1 MKYSKILVG
10 LSLCM
15 MAFTSC
21 RDLDMP
27 PKNII
32 TGTDVYNEA
41 GMEAYMAAL
50 YGRLPMEDFNAC
62 GDGNSKQGYFWWY
75 CAVND
80 MHVTGE
86 AMNMNTIGGQ
96 FGALQRGYWSNG
108 YQLIRNIN
116 VLIQDLPAYIGQIN
130 GAEEWLA
137 EARFLRAYTYF
148 AMVHR
153 YGGVPILAEP
163 QPNDATEEEL
173 WVPRSSHEA
182 SIDFILEDLNYAMA
196 NMTPRKVN
204 GRANRYVAAAFKSRV
219 ALYAASVARYG
230 QEYNHKGRSKV
241 DTEDVLLCG
250 IPEERAVDYY
260 KQAFDAA
267 LVCEEGDY
275 SLYQNEGVTAAN
287 FQNIF
292 LNADNSSESIFIR
305 QYDLNNNVHSWD
317 AVNCPDRMT
326 TTYSGRFNPTLD
338 WAELFDG
345 LPLDPETGRLKTVD
359 DEGNYLVYNDEK
371 ELWANVE
378 PRLRGSV
385 MIPGDTYKGIT
396 VDIRAGIIKENVDPS
411 TKIAKFVP
419 DDGETTLG
427 WKTASSWFA
436 SNIVT
441 NTQKLTAQTPYTT
454 STGVKLNINGLEGPV
469 NGGSYATYSGFHGL
483 KYIDTRKSVAAT
495 TLHTSTQSWID
506 IRYAEVLLNRAEA
519 AVELAQSGVPSYHKK
534 QMLDDAF
541 WCVNLIRQRGGAKLL
556 SSSSQLSS
564 TPRENARGTGINSFV
579 FAPNEGLHIIRVE
592 RFKELAF
599 ERKIYW
605 DLRRWFTYH
614 EQIKDYRRRMFA
626 PFLFAKDA
634 TLDKTTGNPVGKYIY
649 DVRVCER
656 GSDRLTFTTK
666 FYYDPIPNS
675 ERINNPLLIQNNQY

>member
-1 MKYSKILVG
+1 MKFSKIILG
-10 LSLCM
+10 LSFCV
-15 MAFTSC
+15 MALTSC
-21 RDLDMP
+21 RDLDIP

-32 TGTDVYNEA
+32 TGEDVYNEA

-50 YGRLPMEDFNAC
+50 YSRLPMEDFNAC
-62 GDGNSKQGYFWWY
+62 GDGNSKQGYFYWY

-80 MHVTGE
+80 MHTTGE
-86 AMNMNTIGGQ
+86 AMNMNTIGAQ
-96 FGALQRGYWSNG
+96 YGALQRGYWSNG

-116 VLIQDLPAYIGQIN
+116 VLIQDLPQYIGRIA
-130 GAEEWLA
+130 GAEDWLA

-153 YGGVPILAEP
+153 YGGVPLLKEP
-163 QPNDATEEEL
+163 QSNSATESEL
-173 WVPRSSHEA
+173 WVPRASHEA
-182 SIDFILEDLNYAMA
+182 CIDFMLEDLDYAME
-196 NMTPRKVN
+196 NMTARKVN
-204 GRANRYVAAAFKSRV
+204 GRANKYVAAAFKSRV

-230 QEYNHKGRSKV
+230 QEYNHKGKSQV
-241 DTEDVLLCG
+241 DAEEVLLCG

-260 KQAFDAA
+260 QQAFDAA
-267 LVCEEGDY
+267 LECEKGGY
-275 SLYQNEGVTAAN
+275 TLYQNEGVTSTN

-292 LNADNSSESIFIR
+292 LNADNSPESIFIR
-305 QYDLNNNVHSWD
+305 QYDINNNVHSWD

-359 DEGNYLVYNDEK
+359 DEGNYIVYNNEK
-371 ELWANVE
+371 ELFANVE

-385 MIPGDTYKGIT
+385 MIPGDTYKGVT
-396 VDIRAGIIKENVDPS
+396 VDIRAGIIKENIDPS

-419 DDGETTLG
+419 DDGESTMA
-427 WKTASSWFA
+427 WRTASSWFA
-436 SNIVT
+436 ANVLT
-441 NTQKLTAQTPYTT
+441 NTQKLTAQTPHTT
-454 STGVKLNINGLEGPV
+454 STGVKLNINGLDGPV
-469 NGGSYATYSGFHGL
+469 NGGSYSTYTGFHGL
-483 KYIDTRKSVAAT
+483 KYIDTRKTVAST

-519 AVELAQSGVPSYHKK
+519 AVELEQSGIATYHEK
-534 QMLDDAF
+534 QMLEDAM
-541 WCVNLIRQRGGAKLL
+541 WCVNEIRKRGGAKLL
-556 SSSSQLSS
+556 TSTAELSS
-564 TPRENARGTGINSFV
+564 TPRVNERGTGINSFV
-579 FAPNEGLHIIRVE
+579 FAPNQGLHVIRVE
-592 RFKELAF
+592 RYKELAF

-605 DLRRWFTYH
+605 DLRRWFTFH

-634 TLDKTTGNPVGKYIY
+634 TIDNSTGNPVGKYIY